1 MGGLLGNVD
10 ATGGADRKVNHI
22 WCSSP
27 GITGMVSVVG
37 GGLDAPAMPRVD
49 LSNPVITHPVKL
61 STTAPTETSISALN
75 DIYTP
80 IGTPHHDVCIGLK
93 PFNRTWRYLGAGA
106 RWTRRHAPARAREGE
121 GVHGRPSGERRS
133 GGWG

>member
-1 MGGLLGNVD
+1 MVQLAGYNRYGECGG
-10 ATGGADRKVNHI
+10 
-22 WCSSP
+22 
-27 GITGMVSVVG
+27 G

-106 RWTRRHAPARAREGE
+106 RRTVDTAPRPCTGARGGRGAWTAFWGASKRRVGLIGRSITYDAARK
-121 GVHGRPSGERRS
+121 
-133 GGWG
+133 